1 MIIGPFHT
9 HDIQAALDMLYVCEG
24 VVYEVVKQ
32 EAEGEW
38 TVIWVEVC
46 DKP

>member
-1 MIIGPFHT
+1 
-9 HDIQAALDMLYVCEG
+9 MLYVCEG